1 MVDAIDNMLA
11 SASFGAVFLTVWLM
25 LGAATFAFSVLVGFL
40 VGRPRPGHWLPPISL
55 GYRPRWVPART
66 WSSILLRATFAAACV
81 MFFLL
86 PLLLLA
92 AFAGVAGTSARH
104 TPSVPNR
111 W

>member
-40 VGRPRPGHWLPPISL
+40 VGRPRPGYWLAPISP

-66 WSSILLRATFAAACV
+66 WSSILLRAAFAAACV
-81 MFFLL
+81 MFFLM

-92 AFAGVAGTSARH
+92 AFAGGAGTSARH
-104 TPSVPNR
+104 TPSAPNR

>member
-1 MVDAIDNMLA
+1 MVDAIDNILA

-40 VGRPRPGHWLPPISL
+40 VRRPRPGYWLAPISP
-55 GYRPRWVPART
+55 GYRLRWVPART
-66 WSSILLRATFAAACV
+66 WSSILLRAAFAAACV
-81 MFFLL
+81 MFFLM

-92 AFAGVAGTSARH
+92 AFAGGAGTSARH

>member
-1 MVDAIDNMLA
+1 MVAGIDNMLA

-25 LGAATFAFSVLVGFL
+25 LGAATFALSVLVGL
-40 VGRPRPGHWLPPISL
+40 VVRRPRPGYWLPPIGP

-66 WSSILLRATFAAACV
+66 WSSILLRAAFAAACV

-86 PLLLLA
+86 PLLALA
-92 AFAGVAGTSARH
+92 AFAGVGATSARQ
-104 TPSVPNR
+104 TPSAPNR

>member
-55 GYRPRWVPART
+55 GYRPR
-66 WSSILLRATFAAACV
+66 L
-81 MFFLL
+81 
-86 PLLLLA
+86 
-92 AFAGVAGTSARH
+92 G
-104 TPSVPNR
+104 
-111 W
+111 